1 MPDQSMTHT
10 DGATTGA
17 VKAGDA
23 DTKVKVMSSRTSADR
38 PWLDHYPVADG
49 WDMTLV
55 PKPLYTLVDETAA
68 RIPNRIAIDFLG
80 KTLTYGELLSAINEV
95 AAGLQARGLKKGD
108 RIGLLLPNTP
118 YYVIMHYAILKA
130 GGIVVNI
137 NPLYAEREIANL
149 VRDSGLEMLATVDLA
164 ALYNKIVPLFAHS
177 PMFCRSRKIC
187 CSGWSRARN
196 WPAFRTITGISG
208 SSLCV
213 RLAVSLPRLSSTRSR
228 ISRFCNIPVGQPVFP
243 RVPC

>member
-23 DTKVKVMSSRTSADR
+23 DTEVKVMSSRTSADR

-49 WDMTLV
+49 WDMPLV

-68 RIPNRIAIDFLG
+68 RIPDRIAIDFLG

-164 ALYNKIVPLFAHS
+164 ALYNKIVPLFDEGLKQIIVCPFTDVLPFPKNLLFRLVNYWFPTIPGYAGL
-177 PMFCRSRKIC
+177 KI
-187 CSGWSRARN
+187 SERR
-196 WPAFRTITGISG
+196 
-208 SSLCV
+208 
-213 RLAVSLPRLSSTRSR
+213 RL
-228 ISRFCNIPVGQPVFP
+228 I
-243 RVPC
+243 